1 MGRSFFYITTG
12 NENEAERVA
21 RRLVEKN
28 LVACANI
35 IPQIKSFFRWEG
47 EVQGESECIVVG
59 KTRTSLIGELVE
71 EVKNVHS
78 YEVPC
83 VLSWP
88 IEKGNPDF
96 LRWIETET
104 KK

>member
-1 MGRSFFYITTG
+1 MGRSFFYITAG
-12 NENEAERVA
+12 DEKEAERVA
-21 RRLVEKN
+21 RSLVEKN
-28 LVACANI
+28 LVACANV
-35 IPQIKSFFRWEG
+35 IPQVKSFFRWEG
-47 EVQGESECIVVG
+47 EVQSEKECLVVG
-59 KTRTSLIGELVE
+59 KTRTSLIEELVQ

-78 YEVPC
+78 YDVPC

-96 LRWIETET
+96 LRWIDSET